1 MTKWS
6 SWNRGKDE
14 STPGW
19 TSQEK
24 LTLQGEDQ
32 EARESGVLPST
43 DQISFLQLQVNLVLL
58 VQVEQHPVG
67 GSFTG
72 DILVPSE
79 GRDHW
84 LPIQHQI
91 HLQESP
97 WEALMN
103 CKAPRATPEHH
114 PRCKDPVL
122 SAVGIFKLIN
132 DICLVARGCSW
143 AGVAACLASP
153 QMVALC
159 LSQGLVTQE
168 EKKIKII
175 YIFSRNL
182 GTQSCYTR
190 YQRHHSGLGA
200 YTAPGT
206 ECVSLSILMAA
217 QFWSLEQ
224 IFSFINWPHFF
235 YQTLLQTSSALLWEQ
250 HLSLKMGERADP
262 GSFHFSHEKLSAL
275 LFFPFQAAL
284 KQAQGGSYGM
294 LTHIHGAGLACGPIH
309 FSGSHHNKSMLS
321 RSQGSTGWGLSE
333 IHLSGKSSESG
344 VSREAA
350 AVWWCFMAL
359 TDVVGA
365 EESLQ
370 VI

>member
-235 YQTLLQTSSALLWEQ
+235 YQTLLQASSA
-250 HLSLKMGERADP
+250 
-262 GSFHFSHEKLSAL
+262 SAL
-275 LFFPFQAAL
+275 RAASLTKYGGTGRSRQFSFLPWRAFSFAVFPLPSSSKAGT
-284 KQAQGGSYGM
+284 GGE
-294 LTHIHGAGLACGPIH
+294 LWDAHPHPRCWPCLW
-309 FSGSHHNKSMLS
+309 SHS
-321 RSQGSTGWGLSE
+321 
-333 IHLSGKSSESG
+333 
-344 VSREAA
+344 
-350 AVWWCFMAL
+350 F
-359 TDVVGA
+359 
-365 EESLQ
+365 
-370 VI
+370 